1 VTSQLTVEA
10 PLGRSAGSTEFAG
23 RTQLQQFWFRFRKDR
38 VAIAGVGLLVILIGA
53 AVASPLIARIVG
65 HGPNQLFLQ
74 SLNPVISLPTGPSSH
89 FLFGVDQDGRDVFVR
104 TFYALRTSLIIAVVA
119 ASIATVIGVTVGIAA
134 AYFRGWVD
142 VLVSRGVEIV
152 LALPVLL
159 FAISISSVCST
170 TAQGC
175 IGGAVKP
182 GITLVTLILILFTWP
197 YIARIVRGQTLLL
210 REQDF
215 VAAASG
221 FGASHAFVMFRE
233 ILPNLVAPIVV
244 YMTLIIPSNIL
255 FEAALSF
262 FGIGVPSSTPSLGQM
277 IADATNNSLFTYA
290 WWLMVFPGAALL
302 LITLA
307 FNLVGDALR
316 DALSV

>member
-1 VTSQLTVEA
+1 MSSQLTVEA
-10 PLGRSAGSTEFAG
+10 PLGRSFESAEFTG
-23 RTQLQQFWFRFRKDR
+23 RTQLQQFWLRFRKDR
-38 VAIAGVGLLVILIGA
+38 VALVGVGLLVILIGA
-53 AVASPLIARIVG
+53 AVAAPLIALAIG
-65 HGPNQLFLQ
+65 HGPNQLFPQ
-74 SLNPVISLPTGPSSH
+74 ALNPVISLPTGPSRH
-89 FLFGVDQDGRDVFVR
+89 FLFGVDQVGRDVFVR
-104 TFYALRTSLIIAVVA
+104 TFYALRTSLIIALLA
-119 ASIATVIGVTVGIAA
+119 ASIATVIGVTLGIAA

-142 VLVSRGVEIV
+142 ILVSRGVEIV

-159 FAISISSVCST
+159 FAISLSSVCSV
-170 TAQGC
+170 TAKGC
-175 IGGAVKP
+175 VAGTVKP

-197 YIARIVRGQTLLL
+197 YIARIVRGQTLLV

-221 FGASHAFVMFRE
+221 FGASHAYVMFRE
-233 ILPNLVAPIVV
+233 ILPNLVAPILV

-262 FGIGVPSSTPSLGQM
+262 FGIGVPQSTPSLGQM

-290 WWLMVFPGAALL
+290 WWLMVFPGSVLL

-316 DALSV
+316 DALSA

>member
-1 VTSQLTVEA
+1 MSSPLAAEGAVSLVPEA
-10 PLGRSAGSTEFAG
+10 RSIQG
-23 RTQLQQFWFRFRKDR
+23 RTQLQQFWLRFRTDR
-38 VAIAGVGLLVILIGA
+38 VAVAGVVLLAVLVGGA
-53 AVASPLIARIVG
+53 LAAPLIATLVG
-65 HGPNQLFLQ
+65 HGPNELFPGA
-74 SLNPVISLPTGPSSH
+74 LNAELALPTGPSRH
-89 FLFGVDQDGRDVFVR
+89 FLFGVDQVGRDVFVR
-104 TFYALRTSLIIAVVA
+104 TFYALRTSLFIAVVA
-119 ASIATVIGVTVGIAA
+119 AVVATAIGVTFGIAA
-134 AYFRGWVD
+134 AYFGGWLD
-142 VLVSRGVEIV
+142 VVVSRGVELV

-159 FAISISSVCST
+159 FAISVSSVCSI
-170 TAQGC
+170 TADGC
-175 IGGAVKP
+175 LAGTVKP
-182 GITLVTLILILFTWP
+182 GIRLVTLILILFTWP
-197 YIARIVRGQTLLL
+197 YIARIVRGQTLHV

-215 VAAASG
+215 IAAARG
-221 FGASHAFVMFRE
+221 FGASHRYVMFRE

-262 FGIGVPSSTPSLGQM
+262 FGIGVPQSTPSLGQM

-290 WWLMVFPGAALL
+290 WWMMVFPGAVLL

>member
-1 VTSQLTVEA
+1 VSSQLAAEA
-10 PLGRSAGSTEFAG
+10 PLARSSESIDFAG
-23 RTQLQQFWFRFRKDR
+23 RTQLQQFWLRFRSDR
-38 VAIAGVGLLVILIGA
+38 IALAGAALLVVLIAG
-53 AVASPLIARIVG
+53 AVAAPLIALTVG
-65 HGPNQLFLQ
+65 HGPNQLFPGA
-74 SLNPVISLPTGPSSH
+74 LNPEIALPNGPSRN
-89 FLFGVDQDGRDVFVR
+89 FLFGVDQVGRDVFVR
-104 TFYALRTSLIIAVVA
+104 TFFALRTSLIIALVA
-119 ASIATVIGVTVGIAA
+119 ASVATAIGVTLGIAA
-134 AYFRGWVD
+134 AYFGGWMD
-142 VLVSRGVEIV
+142 VIVSRGVEIV

-159 FAISISSVCST
+159 FAISLSSVCSI
-170 TAQGC
+170 TAKGC
-175 IGGAVKP
+175 LAGTVKP
-182 GITLVTLILILFTWP
+182 GISLVTLILILFTWP
-197 YIARIVRGQTLLL
+197 YIARIVRGQTLLV

-215 VAAASG
+215 VAAAKG
-221 FGASHAFVMFRE
+221 FGASHAHVMFRE

-262 FGIGVPSSTPSLGQM
+262 FGIGVPQSTPSLGQM

-290 WWLMVFPGAALL
+290 WWMMVFPGATLL